1 MLRVTGRPMLARYK
15 PYLIGLLTYT
25 PLAAR
30 YRIPRTGGTDDPA
43 YCYGVF
49 LRHLVHARRA
59 GLQGIPA
66 VVAELGP
73 GDSLGTGLAW
83 LIAGASRYLAFD
95 VRQYATTE
103 RNLRVFDG
111 LVERFSSRAPAPGR
125 DVFPEMKP
133 DLESTAFPAEI
144 LSDAHLARALDKGR
158 LRGIREALADVEHAT
173 SGPVAYIAPWDE
185 AANVR
190 EGSVDLIFSQAV
202 LEHVEDVDHVHAVC
216 RRWLRPGGM
225 VSHQIDFRS
234 HGTAPTWDGYRA
246 YSELEWRIVRGRRDY
261 LINRVPDAGHL
272 DALAKEGLRVV
283 TRLPVLSEPTLDRG
297 RYAPRFR
304 DLSEASRRTSGLFV
318 QAVLE

>member
-1 MLRVTGRPMLARYK
+1 MLSRAK

-30 YRIPRTGGTDDPA
+30 YRIPRTGGTDDPD

-49 LRHLVHARRA
+49 LRHLVHAHRA
-59 GLQGIPA
+59 GLTRLPE

-95 VRQYATTE
+95 VRRYATTK
-103 RNLRVFDG
+103 RNAAVFDA
-111 LVERFSSRAPAPGR
+111 LVARFLRRAPAPGR
-125 DVFPEMKP
+125 EAFPEMKP
-133 DLESTAFPAEI
+133 DLESTSFPSEI
-144 LSDAHLARALDKGR
+144 LSDAHLTRALSPDR
-158 LRGIREALADVEHAT
+158 LRSLRDSLARVEQAA
-173 SGPVAYIAPWDE
+173 SGPVAYIVPWDD

-202 LEHVEDVDHVHAVC
+202 MEHVEEVDHVYAVC
-216 RRWLRPGGM
+216 RRWLKPGGM

-234 HGTAPTWDGYRA
+234 HGTSPTWDGYRS
-246 YSELEWRIVRGRRDY
+246 YSELQWRIVRGRRDY

-272 DALAKEGLRVV
+272 EAIRRHGLRVV
-283 TRLPVLSEPTLDRG
+283 TCLPSLSEPTLRPDA
-297 RYAPRFR
+297 YAPRFR
-304 DLSEASRRTSGLFV
+304 SLSDASRRTSGLFV
-318 QAVLE
+318 QAVRGDSV